1 MMPAP
6 GRAQKPQGASPAID
20 SAGMHHRVRRFGEP
34 GRSLSMSSE
43 AEDAGRYRLV
53 PLIVSSALF
62 MQNLDSTV
70 LTTALPTIARDFGTD
85 PLHLKLALTSYLM
98 ALAVFV
104 PASGW
109 IADRFGARPVFQAAL
124 GVFALGSAG
133 CALSWDLASLVGARV
148 VQGLGGAMMLPVA
161 RLLVLRSVPRG
172 EMVAAFAMLS
182 MPALVAPIM
191 GPPVGGFLTS
201 FLSWH
206 WIFWINLPIGIA
218 ALLLTWWSTA
228 ESRDA
233 HTSRF
238 IDVPGVVTLVGGLF
252 LLSASLVLADN
263 VGAAGFALMLG
274 GAFALL
280 AIFVVIERRSKNPIV
295 VLSIFRKRRFDGA
308 VTANLIANFVFGGVV
323 FFMALYLQVVEG
335 YEPLMAGLLL
345 LPATIPILIVNPLGN
360 WLGQRFGPAWP
371 TAVGMA
377 FLAVA
382 AILLLNLGGSY
393 GQLIAPFILIGIGI
407 GLQITPCAATAVENP
422 GDAGEGV
429 ASGVFKAA
437 SMIGGSLGVAV
448 GTAIFQSSARS
459 DLQGLL
465 PTPSP
470 EIVDKI
476 LSALTG
482 GISVDD
488 IASLVPGDAGQLIT
502 DVFDSA
508 VGVAMWPSIA
518 VSLIGVVVAIVL
530 LRGRPSAR

>member
-1 MMPAP
+1 MNLHT
-6 GRAQKPQGASPAID
+6 AQTERPWWSLVGLCLVTALVWVTASDI
-20 SAGMHHRVRRFGEP
+20 S
-34 GRSLSMSSE
+34 
-43 AEDAGRYRLV
+43 
-53 PLIVSSALF
+53 I
-62 MQNLDSTV
+62 
-70 LTTALPTIARDFGTD
+70 ALPTIGRDLGGSMDVLQWAVNGYFLAGAFIIVGGRVGDIYGRRLIFAVGTILILIGSVVAGIATD
-85 PLHLKLALTSYLM
+85 PWLLIAGRVIEGLGAAAVLPT
-98 ALAVFV
+98 ALAIIAVTF
-104 PASGW
+104 SGKQRDTAIAIW
-109 IADRFGARPVFQAAL
+109 IAVCWGAQAL
-124 GVFALGSAG
+124 GP
-133 CALSWDLASLVGARV
+133 LVGGV
-148 VQGLGGAMMLPVA
+148 VVDSLGW
-161 RLLVLRSVPRG
+161 R
-172 EMVAAFAMLS
+172 
-182 MPALVAPIM
+182 
-191 GPPVGGFLTS
+191 
-201 FLSWH
+201 

-233 HTSRF
+233 HTSRS

-280 AIFVVIERRSKNPIV
+280 ALFIVIERRSKNPIV

-393 GQLIAPFILIGIGI
+393 GQLIAPFILLGIGI

-470 EIVDKI
+470 ETVDKI

-518 VSLIGVVVAIVL
+518 VSLLGVVVAIVL
-530 LRGRPSAR
+530 LRGRQPVR

>member
-1 MMPAP
+1 MNLHT
-6 GRAQKPQGASPAID
+6 AQTERPWWSLVGLCLVTALVWVTASDI
-20 SAGMHHRVRRFGEP
+20 S
-34 GRSLSMSSE
+34 
-43 AEDAGRYRLV
+43 
-53 PLIVSSALF
+53 I
-62 MQNLDSTV
+62 
-70 LTTALPTIARDFGTD
+70 ALPTIGRDLGGSMDVLQWAVNGYFLAGAFIIVGGRIGDIYGRRLIFAVGTILILIGSVVAGIATD
-85 PLHLKLALTSYLM
+85 PWLLIAGRVIEGLGAAAVLPT
-98 ALAVFV
+98 ALAIIAVTF
-104 PASGW
+104 SGKQRDTAIAIW
-109 IADRFGARPVFQAAL
+109 IAVCWGAQAL
-124 GVFALGSAG
+124 GP
-133 CALSWDLASLVGARV
+133 LVGGV
-148 VQGLGGAMMLPVA
+148 VVDSLGW
-161 RLLVLRSVPRG
+161 R
-172 EMVAAFAMLS
+172 
-182 MPALVAPIM
+182 
-191 GPPVGGFLTS
+191 
-201 FLSWH
+201 

-233 HTSRF
+233 HTSRS

-280 AIFVVIERRSKNPIV
+280 ALFIVIERRSKNPIV

-470 EIVDKI
+470 ETVDKI

-530 LRGRPSAR
+530 LRGRQPVR

>member
-1 MMPAP
+1 MNLHT
-6 GRAQKPQGASPAID
+6 AQTERPWWSLVGLCLVTALVWVTASDI
-20 SAGMHHRVRRFGEP
+20 S
-34 GRSLSMSSE
+34 
-43 AEDAGRYRLV
+43 
-53 PLIVSSALF
+53 I
-62 MQNLDSTV
+62 
-70 LTTALPTIARDFGTD
+70 ALPTIGRDLGGSMDVLQWAVNGYFLAGAFIIVGGRVGDIYGRRLIFAVGTILILIGSVVAGIATD
-85 PLHLKLALTSYLM
+85 PWLLIAGRVIEGLGAAAVLPT
-98 ALAVFV
+98 ALAIIAVTF
-104 PASGW
+104 SGKQRDTAIAIW
-109 IADRFGARPVFQAAL
+109 IAVCWGAQAL
-124 GVFALGSAG
+124 GP
-133 CALSWDLASLVGARV
+133 LVGGV
-148 VQGLGGAMMLPVA
+148 VVDSLGW
-161 RLLVLRSVPRG
+161 R
-172 EMVAAFAMLS
+172 
-182 MPALVAPIM
+182 
-191 GPPVGGFLTS
+191 
-201 FLSWH
+201 

-233 HTSRF
+233 HTSRS

-280 AIFVVIERRSKNPIV
+280 ALFIVIERRSKNPIV

-470 EIVDKI
+470 ETVDKI

-518 VSLIGVVVAIVL
+518 VSLLGVVVAIVL
-530 LRGRPSAR
+530 LRGRQPVR

>member
-1 MMPAP
+1 MNLHT
-6 GRAQKPQGASPAID
+6 AQTERPWWSLVGLCLVTALVWVTASDI
-20 SAGMHHRVRRFGEP
+20 S
-34 GRSLSMSSE
+34 
-43 AEDAGRYRLV
+43 
-53 PLIVSSALF
+53 I
-62 MQNLDSTV
+62 
-70 LTTALPTIARDFGTD
+70 ALPTIGRDLGGSMDVLQWAVNGYFLAGAFIIVGGRVGDIYGRRLIFAVGTILILIGSVVAGIATD
-85 PLHLKLALTSYLM
+85 PWLLIAGRVIEGLGAAAVLPT
-98 ALAVFV
+98 ALAIIAVTF
-104 PASGW
+104 SGKQRDTAIAIW
-109 IADRFGARPVFQAAL
+109 IAVCWGAQAL
-124 GVFALGSAG
+124 GP
-133 CALSWDLASLVGARV
+133 LVGGV
-148 VQGLGGAMMLPVA
+148 VVDSLGW
-161 RLLVLRSVPRG
+161 R
-172 EMVAAFAMLS
+172 
-182 MPALVAPIM
+182 
-191 GPPVGGFLTS
+191 
-201 FLSWH
+201 

-233 HTSRF
+233 HTSRS

-280 AIFVVIERRSKNPIV
+280 ALFIVIERRSKNPIV

-360 WLGQRFGPAWP
+360 WLGQRFGPALP

-470 EIVDKI
+470 ETVDKI

-530 LRGRPSAR
+530 LRGRQPVR

>member
-1 MMPAP
+1 MNLRTSQTERPWWSLVGLCLVTALVWVT
-6 GRAQKPQGASPAID
+6 ASDI
-20 SAGMHHRVRRFGEP
+20 S
-34 GRSLSMSSE
+34 
-43 AEDAGRYRLV
+43 
-53 PLIVSSALF
+53 I
-62 MQNLDSTV
+62 
-70 LTTALPTIARDFGTD
+70 ALPTIGRDLGGSMDVLQWAVNGYFLAGAFIIVGGRIGDIYGRRLIFAVGTILILIGSVVAGIATD
-85 PLHLKLALTSYLM
+85 PWLLIAGRVIEGLGAAAVLPT
-98 ALAVFV
+98 ALAIIAVTFTGKQRDT
-104 PASGW
+104 AIAIW
-109 IADRFGARPVFQAAL
+109 IAVCWGAQAL
-124 GVFALGSAG
+124 GP
-133 CALSWDLASLVGARV
+133 LVGGV
-148 VQGLGGAMMLPVA
+148 VVDSLGW
-161 RLLVLRSVPRG
+161 R
-172 EMVAAFAMLS
+172 
-182 MPALVAPIM
+182 
-191 GPPVGGFLTS
+191 
-201 FLSWH
+201 

-233 HTSRF
+233 HTSRS

-280 AIFVVIERRSKNPIV
+280 ALFIVIERRSKNPIV

-470 EIVDKI
+470 ETVDKI

-530 LRGRPSAR
+530 LRGRQPVR